1 MPRAAAT
8 ASPERLR
15 QWEAQVVD
23 IILQMQDATVAVT
36 RARRWITRK
45 ARAAAHT
52 ADTRRWDEMRWKWI
66 DERERRKKR
75 LAWASSFIAH
85 ARTQPGFRG
94 GGWRVDTEGLRN
106 ARAAREIRQ
115 ARATARNGEPAALTR
130 QATGNARTTN
140 MTTVPPSS
148 VHPATA
154 PPPAPVPAPAPTT
167 STPNPR
173 NTPRAPKRP
182 RPDARTP
189 KVHVDMLAD
198 RQRWR
203 KGAELPG
210 GKGWEIEFNYGRHGT
225 TDWRTRFYVRP
236 SRALADLRASRPAPA
251 GDGSPDDNH
260 DGDAGHGLYTAV
272 ELPANQP
279 IVVYLGSDVGPAD
292 DGDNSDAIMRELEQR
307 GHERHVMSMH
317 THKGSGLRLI
327 DGLDEIC
334 GAQYINA
341 AHGIPGHTDN
351 ARFGNTGTINIRPRS
366 RGENKPPKQFPIP
379 ANTELL
385 MAYGQRY
392 WAGLAKL
399 RTPTSPSDAPPGG
412 KRRAR
417 NANSELAPQKKSK
430 CRRRSND
437 APAPQQQHGSA
448 TPPACARALDASATA
463 SRITTRPLHPT
474 PVARATAKRARAE
487 SATHETPHQ
496 QHTHAARRTRHSA
509 EPPPLVAPLPN
520 APSDARCK
528 RNNAIAAAD
537 SNMHK
542 DDIQMFPTKDMD
554 NNTARNG
561 KRTRTDDDA
570 DEHNRQRHCPP
581 ARRAPTPAAPPP
593 AAPAHPPPSSVPR
606 RARGKRKSPRKKL
619 RDS

>member
-1 MPRAAAT
+1 MPV
-8 ASPERLR
+8 P
-15 QWEAQVVD
+15 
-23 IILQMQDATVAVT
+23 
-36 RARRWITRK
+36 
-45 ARAAAHT
+45 
-52 ADTRRWDEMRWKWI
+52 
-66 DERERRKKR
+66 
-75 LAWASSFIAH
+75 
-85 ARTQPGFRG
+85 
-94 GGWRVDTEGLRN
+94 
-106 ARAAREIRQ
+106 
-115 ARATARNGEPAALTR
+115 
-130 QATGNARTTN
+130 
-140 MTTVPPSS
+140 VPPT
-148 VHPATA
+148 P
-154 PPPAPVPAPAPTT
+154 

-173 NTPRAPKRP
+173 HTPRAPKRP
-182 RPDARTP
+182 RPDACTP
-189 KVHVDMLAD
+189 KVNVEMLAD

-210 GKGWEIEFNYGRHGT
+210 GKGWEIEFNYGRNGT
-225 TDWRTRFYVRP
+225 TDWHTRFYVRP
-236 SRALADLRASRPAPA
+236 SRALADLRASRPTPS
-251 GDGSPDDNH
+251 DNGSPDDSH
-260 DGDAGHGLYTAV
+260 DGDAGYGLYTAV

-292 DGDNSDAIMRELEQR
+292 DGDNSDGIMRELEQR

-341 AHGIPGHTDN
+341 AHGIPGHADN

-487 SATHETPHQ
+487 SATHDTPHQ
-496 QHTHAARRTRHSA
+496 QRTHAARRTRHSA

-520 APSDARCK
+520 APSAARCK